1 MKGTL
6 PTHSVMVRIPVRP
19 NYDFNAVSDRISTL
33 NERVMLLRHALN
45 SFNVSHVLP
54 CGYTID
60 KAIIRMS
67 QLECEKKRLI
77 KRASVPATERV
88 RGYNAINPDY
98 TAVNYELKDAKKRL
112 NDVCKEIASLQLEL
126 DSENCTVPIETCL
139 TQQEIEDINY
149 TVNA

>member
-1 MKGTL
+1 
-6 PTHSVMVRIPVRP
+6 
-19 NYDFNAVSDRISTL
+19 
-33 NERVMLLRHALN
+33 
-45 SFNVSHVLP
+45 
-54 CGYTID
+54 
-60 KAIIRMS
+60 MS
-67 QLECEKKRLI
+67 QLECEKKRLM

-139 TQQEIEDINY
+139 TQREIEDINY